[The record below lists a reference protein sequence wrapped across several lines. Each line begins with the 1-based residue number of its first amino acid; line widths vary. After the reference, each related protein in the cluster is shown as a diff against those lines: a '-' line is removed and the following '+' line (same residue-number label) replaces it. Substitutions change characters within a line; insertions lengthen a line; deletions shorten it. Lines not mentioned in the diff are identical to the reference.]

1 MFYAV
6 YSAFGIKHIDANTE
20 MLAFDTKEQRA
31 LALDQINKAHA
42 LDTDCAAWPVT
53 YREACAYRNV
63 RRFMDHED
71 VREEICFDVG
81 GHPLF
86 HYFSREF
93 MCW

>member
-6 YSAFGIKHIDANTE
+6 YSEFGISHIDASAQ

-31 LALDQINKAHA
+31 KVLAQINQAHA

-53 YREACAYRNV
+53 YREACAYKNV
-63 RRFMDHED
+63 RRFMDHD
-71 VREEICFDVG
+71 CVREEICFDVDG
-81 GHPLF
+81 RPLF

>member
-1 MFYAV
+1 MFYAI
-6 YSAFGIKHIDANTE
+6 YSAFGISHIDASAQ

-31 LALDQINKAHA
+31 KVLAQINKAHA

-53 YREACAYRNV
+53 YREACTYKNV
-63 RRFMDHED
+63 RRFMNHDD
-71 VREEICFDVG
+71 VREEFCFDVDG
-81 GHPLF
+81 RTLF